1 MCCSDSYARRVPTP
15 SRTLNR
21 DILRLAVP
29 ALGSLVAEPLF
40 LIVDSALVGHLGV
53 TPLAGLGIASA
64 VLQTIVGLMVFLAY
78 ATTPAVARRFGAG
91 DPTRAVSVG
100 IDGMWLALGIGAILA
115 LAGYLTTP
123 FLVGLFGASPEV
135 ARDAETYLG
144 ISMWGL
150 PAMLIVFA
158 ATGLLRG
165 MQDTVT
171 PLWIAGLGF
180 GANALLNWLFI
191 YGFGWGIGGSAFGTV
206 VAQWGMVAAYVVVI
220 GRLAR
225 THSASVRP
233 HREGVRGSAR
243 SGGWLFL
250 RTLTLRAAL
259 LATVFVATGLGT
271 EELAGW
277 QVAFTIFSTAAFAL
291 DALAIAAQALIGKG
305 LGAGDTGE
313 VQRTLGAHRV
323 VGRLVR
329 GDRRRGDRRAVGCD
343 RAAVHRGCR
352 ARRPHSAGAD
362 RARRGA
368 AGLRSGVRARRG
380 ADRGGGREVPRDR
393 RSPEPRALR
402 ARAHR
407 ARGAERGRRGRTRL
421 ARGRLLRGL
430 HAGAARD
437 PRLARPR
444 RRLDDRRGVG
454 VQAQRR
460 HHSYITTA
468 AAADALIERVEPYCV
483 ISTVPDAAASASGE
497 RPGPS

>member
-1 MCCSDSYARRVPTP
+1 VTRP

-91 DPTRAVSVG
+91 DPTKAVSVG
-100 IDGMWLALGIGAILA
+100 IDGMWLALGMGAILA
-115 LAGYLTTP
+115 LAGYLATP
-123 FLVGLFGASPEV
+123 FLVGLFGATPEV

-220 GRLAR
+220 GKLAR

-233 HREGVRGSAR
+233 QREGVRGSAR

-250 RTLTLRAAL
+250 RTLSLRAAL
-259 LATVFVATGLGT
+259 LATVFVATALGT

-313 VQRTLGAHRV
+313 VQRTLARTVAWGAWFGVIVGAVIGALSGVIGLLFTGDPALAALIQPALLVLAVAQPLCGV
-323 VGRLVR
+323 VFVLDGVLIGAGDAKYLAFAGVLNLVPFVPALVIL
-329 GDRRRGDRRAVGCD
+329 AVLG
-343 RAAVHRGCR
+343 V
-352 ARRPHSAGAD
+352 S
-362 RARRGA
+362 GA
-368 AGLRSGVRARRG
+368 AGLAWLSVAFFGVYMLARLATLGWRVRG
-380 ADRGGGREVPRDR
+380 A
-393 RSPEPRALR
+393 AWM
-402 ARAHR
+402 
-407 ARGAERGRRGRTRL
+407 T
-421 ARGRLLRGL
+421 
-430 HAGAARD
+430 AGA
-437 PRLARPR
+437 
-444 RRLDDRRGVG
+444 
-454 VQAQRR
+454 
-460 HHSYITTA
+460 
-468 AAADALIERVEPYCV
+468 
-483 ISTVPDAAASASGE
+483 
-497 RPGPS
+497 